1 LRSLRFKV
9 FCGREVAVLSLSIG
23 IIGLPNVG
31 KSTLFNALTQAGALA
46 SPYPF
51 CTVDRNVGVVEVP
64 DERLRRLND
73 LLGPESC
80 TPAAIQFIDIAGLVR
95 GASRGEG
102 LGNRFLAHIREV
114 DAVVHVLRCF
124 DDDRVA
130 HVEEGVDPLRD
141 AEVVETELMLADLE
155 TCERV
160 VARLGH
166 LIRSDAKRVAREVVL
181 EHEAMLKVQEGLK
194 GGRPVRG
201 LGLTPEEQGAIR
213 GNHLLTAKPVLYL
226 ANVNEAEA
234 AADSPHLTALWGRYG
249 PDRVLAVS
257 ARIEEEIGQLPP
269 EERRAFLAD
278 LGLKETGLNRLIVAG
293 FRLLNLITFYTV
305 ANQKL
310 RAWQVVKGTK
320 AAEAAGKIHS
330 DMERGFIRAEVVSF
344 EDLMRHRTMAEL
356 HHRGLVRAEGRE
368 HVIQEGEVVHVLFHV

>member
-1 LRSLRFKV
+1 
-9 FCGREVAVLSLSIG
+9 LSLSIG
-23 IIGLPNVG
+23 IIGAPNAG
-31 KSTLFNALTQAGALA
+31 KSTLFNALTRAGAPA

-64 DERLRRLND
+64 DGRLRRLND
-73 LLGPESC
+73 LLRPESC
-80 TPAAIQFIDIAGLVR
+80 TPATVQFVDIAGLVW

-114 DAVVHVLRCF
+114 DAVAHVLRCF
-124 DDDRVA
+124 DDETVA
-130 HVEEGVDPLRD
+130 HVEGTVDPLRD

-155 TCERV
+155 TCERAV
-160 VARLGH
+160 GRLGH

-181 EHEAMLKVQEGLK
+181 EHDTLIRVQEGLK
-194 GGRPVRG
+194 AGRPVRSAG
-201 LGLTPEEQGAIR
+201 LAPEEQEAIR
-213 GNHLLTAKPVLYL
+213 GNHLLTAKPVLYV
-226 ANVNEAEA
+226 ANVNEADA
-234 AADSPHLTALWGRYG
+234 ATDSPRVTALWNRYG
-249 PDRVLAVS
+249 PDRVLSVS

-269 EERRAFLAD
+269 EERKVFLAD
-278 LGLKETGLNRLIVAG
+278 LGLKETGLGRLATAG

-330 DMERGFIRAEVVSF
+330 DMERGFIRAEVVAF
-344 EDLMRHRTMAEL
+344 EDLVRHRTVAEL
-356 HHRGLVRAEGRE
+356 HHRGMVRTEGRE
-368 HVIQEGEVVHVLFHV
+368 HEVGDGEVIHILFHV

>member
-1 LRSLRFKV
+1 MS
-9 FCGREVAVLSLSIG
+9 LSLSIG

-31 KSTLFNALTQAGALA
+31 KSTLFNALTQAGAAA

-73 LLGPESC
+73 LLRPESC
-80 TPAAIQFIDIAGLVR
+80 MPATVQFIDIAGLVR
-95 GASRGEG
+95 GASQGEG

-114 DAVVHVLRCF
+114 DAIVHVLRCF

-160 VARLGH
+160 VGRLGH
-166 LIRSDAKRVAREVVL
+166 LIRSDAKRVSREVVL
-181 EHEAMLKVQEGLK
+181 ENEAMLKVQEGLRA
-194 GGRPVRG
+194 GRPVRSA
-201 LGLTPEEQGAIR
+201 GLTPEEREAIR

-234 AADSPHLTALWGRYG
+234 ATDSPHLTALWGRYG
-249 PDRVLAVS
+249 PDRVLTVS

-310 RAWQVVKGTK
+310 RAWQVVKGRK
-320 AAEAAGKIHS
+320 AGEAAGKIHS
-330 DMERGFIRAEVVSF
+330 DMERGFIRAEVASF

-356 HHRGLVRAEGRE
+356 HHRGLVRTEGRE
-368 HVIQEGEVVHVLFHV
+368 HEVQDGEVVYVLFHV